1 MLVTFLTPAD
11 LFDFWTWVLILALVV
26 VIPCAFLLALGYLI
40 KKRREA
46 ASEGRD
52 AGRDKHE

>member
-1 MLVTFLTPAD
+1 MLSTLLTPAD
-11 LFDFWTWVLILALVV
+11 LFDFRTWVLILALVV
-26 VIPCAFLLALGYLI
+26 AIPCAFLFALGYLI
-40 KKRREA
+40 RKRREA